1 MLRSAARTARC
12 ALPALAVAALVAGG
26 CSTGGG
32 FLGGGGTTDS
42 AGDNVAAATTTP
54 GAAGGLGIY
63 LDTMEQL
70 INGDALTRAEV
81 FNDAERDAEIIETT
95 TNKIRYALALSVP
108 GHPGSDAAAA
118 AERLRALLAISDL
131 LPEERTLITIQ
142 LRQAEQLQRLATV
155 NADLTRRMEAAT
167 AANDAASAERLRSV
181 LAENERLQRE
191 LEAATTMLEAI
202 TNIERSISESEV
214 Q

>member
-1 MLRSAARTARC
+1 MLRHAALR
-12 ALPALAVAALVAGG
+12 ALAIAALVAGG

-32 FLGGGGTTDS
+32 LLGGGGATDGG
-42 AGDNVAAATTTP
+42 AGVSGATATDTP
-54 GAAGGLGIY
+54 GTGAGLGVY
-63 LDTMEQL
+63 LDLMQQL
-70 INGDALTRAEV
+70 ITGDALTRAEV
-81 FNDAERDAEIIETT
+81 FNDAERDAEVIETT

-108 GHPGSDAAAA
+108 GHAGSDAAAA

-155 NADLTRRMEAAT
+155 NADLTRRIETAA
-167 AANDAASAERLRSV
+167 AANDAANAERLRTA
-181 LAENERLQRE
+181 LAENARLQRE

-214 Q
+214 QQGRVP